1 MELLPLERDMAKS
14 NFRNI
19 SCWSVVL
26 WWWFGRPSSW
36 QQEENCKYFYLK
48 DSQQLLLLIYL
59 FGCCISWWWNWRSRF
74 IELKNI
80 RDGLTELLNAF
91 LRVSLMIRWD
101 CLVFKLSLSR
111 GFFILFFKNLYILLR
126 SDFGNICESLQPLF
140 TATWISHDLEWSK
153 IHVTGKNNS

>member
-26 WWWFGRPSSW
+26 WWWFGKPSSW
-36 QQEENCKYFYLK
+36 QQEENYKYFYLK

-59 FGCCISWWWNWRSRF
+59 FGCCISWWWNRRSRF
-74 IELKNI
+74 IQLKNI
-80 RDGLTELLNAF
+80 RDGLTELLNVF
-91 LRVSLMIRWD
+91 LRVSLVIRWD

-111 GFFILFFKNLYILLR
+111 GFFYFIFKKSLYTFKIRFWKHLWIFATIVH
-126 SDFGNICESLQPLF
+126 SYVDFS
-140 TATWISHDLEWSK
+140 WSW
-153 IHVTGKNNS
+153 VE